1 MLGECAKAPTNKAC
15 SVSVIPTEVGASRQ
29 CRTFQLLIR
38 KHGKG
43 CYRTDF
49 SRRRGR
55 SKCFHRLQPTSRQL
69 QITACRNTTVEAPLH
84 SRQQVLMQG
93 FTGLKGL
100 VLQGSR

>member
-1 MLGECAKAPTNKAC
+1 MLGECAKAPTSKAC
-15 SVSVIPTEVGASRQ
+15 SVSANPDESGGRQ
-29 CRTFQLLIR
+29 PPMSHVQLLIR

-49 SRRRGR
+49 TAAVAAASAFTDCSRPLASSKSLPVETPPSKRRY
-55 SKCFHRLQPTSRQL
+55 
-69 QITACRNTTVEAPLH
+69 